1 MVQAVFGAL
10 CFPGLINSIN
20 LSVGIPSLLKRIYD
34 VNWFFNTFGVMFV
47 YWLLCTVFPARETLV
62 SRTISSNFEEGV
74 ERDADFINVDEE
86 KAFKY

>member
-20 LSVGIPSLLKRIYD
+20 LSVKIPSVLQRIYD

-47 YWLLCTVFPARETLV
+47 YWLLCTVFPATETLV
-62 SRTISSNFEEGV
+62 SVTISSNFAEGV
-74 ERDADFINVDEE
+74 ERDAGFIHIDEQ
-86 KAFKY
+86 KAFK